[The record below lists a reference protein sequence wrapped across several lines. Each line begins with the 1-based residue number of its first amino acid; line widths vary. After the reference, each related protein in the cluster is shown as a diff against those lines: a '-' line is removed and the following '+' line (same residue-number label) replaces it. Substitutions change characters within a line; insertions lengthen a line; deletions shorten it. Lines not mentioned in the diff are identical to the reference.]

1 MELDELHMTSEAEY
15 EWREKARWIKFE
27 EDVEEGAERWGKP
40 HVASLS
46 FHSLLEL
53 RRGLESGTLMPS
65 LLPIVHVIWSLQLKL
80 LIDRRQRSVGSRQV
94 A

>member
-1 MELDELHMTSEAEY
+1 MLQLFVELQELSVTDAGEF

-27 EDVEEGAERWGKP
+27 EDVEEDTERWGRP

-53 RRGLESGTLMPS
+53 RHCIEQGKQHR
-65 LLPIVHVIWSLQLKL
+65 H
-80 LIDRRQRSVGSRQV
+80 
-94 A
+94 